1 MILMINSLII
11 QLSAML
17 SAVIRAALPA
27 VLQEQTATQVDD
39 LFRTIVNSL
48 STEFLFGTFDTWGN
62 AIGAALDILVTAT
75 VIYFVL
81 KLFDDSRTWQLLKGF
96 VFILL
101 LTVFCNAI
109 GLNTINYLLSNSI
122 SVLIIGVV
130 VIFQPEM
137 RTALET
143 VGRNSLSL
151 INTVSK
157 DLNSSSQEIASMIE
171 SIAVACDDMASTC
184 TGALIVLERSTAL
197 GELIK
202 NSPAPV
208 IINGNITSATLEQ
221 IFYKNSPLHDGALL
235 IRNGRIYAARCH
247 VPLADTYHLRKDLGT
262 RHRAAIGASEMGDA
276 VAIVV
281 SEERGSI
288 SIAIDGRIYVLENG
302 DALRSVLT
310 KILLPEPDTT
320 KEKSS
325 PLAILQPFKT
335 LGASLRRDKLDNVEL
350 IAGNKA
356 VVRRLKRHRLVLK
369 FLSAVLS
376 FVLFSYVQAVNNP
389 LEIASFSQ
397 LPITVQ
403 GMEYL
408 DEQGFKMS
416 SSDKT
421 VNLVLRAR
429 RKTINKIKDNPAAI
443 IAYVSLKAKEIKEG
457 GHSYPVQI
465 KINKIAAASY
475 RVRSLDPLEIT
486 VNFNRDSGDYKQIL
500 PGTNR
505 RGSGGLE
512 QNLSGEAAA
521 SN

>member
-1 MILMINSLII
+1 MILMINSLMI

-235 IRNGRIYAARCH
+235 I
-247 VPLADTYHLRKDLGT
+247 L
-262 RHRAAIGASEMGDA
+262 
-276 VAIVV
+276 
-281 SEERGSI
+281 
-288 SIAIDGRIYVLENG
+288 
-302 DALRSVLT
+302 
-310 KILLPEPDTT
+310 
-320 KEKSS
+320 
-325 PLAILQPFKT
+325 
-335 LGASLRRDKLDNVEL
+335 SL
-350 IAGNKA
+350 I
-356 VVRRLKRHRLVLK
+356 H
-369 FLSAVLS
+369 
-376 FVLFSYVQAVNNP
+376 
-389 LEIASFSQ
+389 I
-397 LPITVQ
+397 
-403 GMEYL
+403 
-408 DEQGFKMS
+408 
-416 SSDKT
+416 
-421 VNLVLRAR
+421 
-429 RKTINKIKDNPAAI
+429 
-443 IAYVSLKAKEIKEG
+443 
-457 GHSYPVQI
+457 
-465 KINKIAAASY
+465 
-475 RVRSLDPLEIT
+475 
-486 VNFNRDSGDYKQIL
+486 
-500 PGTNR
+500 
-505 RGSGGLE
+505 
-512 QNLSGEAAA
+512 
-521 SN
+521 